1 MSASSSLILASSS
14 PRRQDLLRRLN
25 IDFSIHPAK
34 SDGPI
39 LSDDPELRVAG
50 HALFKAREVAAQHA
64 RSWVLAGDTLV
75 YGDGEFFT
83 KPDDSAHARYMLQRL
98 QAMGEHRV
106 YTASCL
112 LNSESTVFQLVEYAV
127 VSFQNI
133 PESDI
138 ASYLN
143 GTEWSDKAGAYA
155 IQGWAG
161 QFASCIA
168 GDFETIVG
176 MSEVTVKKLFA
187 MSGFQFSGE

>member
-1 MSASSSLILASSS
+1 M
-14 PRRQDLLRRLN
+14 
-25 IDFSIHPAK
+25 
-34 SDGPI
+34 
-39 LSDDPELRVAG
+39 SDDPELRVAG
-50 HALFKAREVAAQHA
+50 HALFKAREVAAQHDA
-64 RSWVLAGDTLV
+64 SWVLAGDTLV

-98 QAMGEHRV
+98 QAMDEHRV

-112 LNSESTVFQLVEYAV
+112 LSPESAVFQLVEYAV

-133 PESDI
+133 PESDLV
-138 ASYLN
+138 SYLN
-143 GTEWSDKAGAYA
+143 GSEWSDKAGAYA

-161 QFASCIA
+161 QFATCIA

>member
-1 MSASSSLILASSS
+1 
-14 PRRQDLLRRLN
+14 LRRLN
-25 IDFSIHPAK
+25 IEFSIHPAN

-39 LSDDPELRVAG
+39 LSSDPELRVAG
-50 HALFKAREVAAQHA
+50 HALFKAREVAAEHEKC
-64 RSWVLAGDTLV
+64 WVLAGDTLV

-83 KPDDSAHARYMLQRL
+83 KPDDSSHARYMLQRL
-98 QAMGEHRV
+98 QDIGEHRV

-112 LNSESTVFQLVEYAV
+112 LSPQSEVFQLVEHAV
-127 VSFQNI
+127 VSFQSI
-133 PESDI
+133 PDSELDV
-138 ASYLN
+138 YLD
-143 GTEWSDKAGAYA
+143 GSEWSDKAGAYA

-187 MSGFQFSGE
+187 MSGFQFSGA

>member
-1 MSASSSLILASSS
+1 MPSIILASSS
-14 PRRQDLLRRLN
+14 PRRQSLLRRLN
-25 IDFSIHPAK
+25 IEFDIHPAN

-39 LSDDPELRVAG
+39 LSSDPELRVAG
-50 HALFKAREVAAQHA
+50 HALFKAREVAAQHENC
-64 RSWVLAGDTLV
+64 WVLAGDTLV

-98 QAMGEHRV
+98 QEMGEHRV

-112 LNSESTVFQLVEYAV
+112 LSPGSEVFQLVDYAV
-127 VSFQNI
+127 VSFRNI
-133 PESDI
+133 PESDLV
-138 ASYLN
+138 SYLN
-143 GTEWSDKAGAYA
+143 GSEWSDKAGAYA

-161 QFASCIA
+161 QFANCIA

-187 MSGFQFSGE
+187 MSGFQFSCK